1 MAARAERSK
10 RRRPRPERSANPWL
24 DAGDGRELHIGEFLT
39 FKMIRLANAMK
50 ANVTRRYLADFGL
63 SVPEWRLLAMTI
75 RFQPVRFSE
84 LVAISSMDKG
94 QASRTLQMLTRR
106 GLIVTRPVGR
116 TSRRAG
122 DNLSTPV
129 ILSATRRGRR
139 LYATLLPVAQRNQA
153 HLLALLTRNERK
165 VLYRIL
171 AKLFEAI
178 GNHDKIV

>member
-1 MAARAERSK
+1 VAA
-10 RRRPRPERSANPWL
+10 RPERSARRHPQPARSGNPWL
-24 DAGDGRELHIGEFLT
+24 DVGDGRKLHIGEFLT

-106 GLIVTRPVGR
+106 GLIATRPVGR

-129 ILSATRRGRR
+129 ILRATPRGRQVYR
-139 LYATLLPVAQRNQA
+139 TALPVAQRNQA
-153 HLLALLTRNERK
+153 HLLALLTRSERK
-165 VLYRIL
+165 VLYSTL
-171 AKLFEAI
+171 EKLFIEI